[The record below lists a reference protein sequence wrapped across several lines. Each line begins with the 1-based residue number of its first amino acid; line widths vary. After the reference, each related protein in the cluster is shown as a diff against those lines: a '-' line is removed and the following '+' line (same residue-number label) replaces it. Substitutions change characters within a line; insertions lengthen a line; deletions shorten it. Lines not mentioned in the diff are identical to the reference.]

1 MNESII
7 AVRYTKS
14 LFSLAKE
21 KNLLDVIKNDMD
33 AVYNIMNESE
43 ELKMVFKNPVLK
55 PSNKYEIIDKIFGSS
70 FQKITISFINLLI
83 KNRREEYL
91 HDISRNFLAKYR
103 QYKGVESGVFTTA
116 VSVDP
121 KVIENIKELIKKSL
135 KIDVELTSNV
145 NDKILGGFVLR
156 VGDNQY
162 DASVQS
168 NLNKFKRKLLNT
180 TVN

>member
-7 AVRYTKS
+7 SVRYTKS
-14 LFSLAKE
+14 LFALAKE
-21 KNLLDVIKNDMD
+21 KDLLDVIKNDME
-33 AVYNIMNESE
+33 AVFNIMNESE
-43 ELKMVFKNPVLK
+43 ELKLVFQNPVLK
-55 PSNKYEIIDKIFGSS
+55 PSNKYEIIDKIFAPS
-70 FQKITISFINLLI
+70 FNKITISFINLLI

-91 HDISRNFLAKYR
+91 HDISRNFLAKYS
-103 QYKGVESGVFTTA
+103 QFKGIEAGVFTTA
-116 VSVDP
+116 VSVDQ
-121 KVIENIKELIKKSL
+121 KVLDNIKDLIKKSL
-135 KIDVELTSNV
+135 HIEVELTNTV

>member
-14 LFSLAKE
+14 LFALAKE
-21 KNLLDVIKNDMD
+21 KNLLDVIKNDME

-43 ELKMVFKNPVLK
+43 ELKLVFQNPVLK
-55 PSNKYEIIDKIFGSS
+55 PSNKYEIIDKVFGSS
-70 FQKITISFINLLI
+70 FQKITISFMNLLV

-103 QYKGVESGVFTTA
+103 EFNGIEAGVFTTA

-121 KVIENIKELIKKSL
+121 KIIANLKEVIKKTL
-135 KIDVELTSNV
+135 NIEVELTSNV
-145 NDKILGGFVLR
+145 NEKILGGFVLR